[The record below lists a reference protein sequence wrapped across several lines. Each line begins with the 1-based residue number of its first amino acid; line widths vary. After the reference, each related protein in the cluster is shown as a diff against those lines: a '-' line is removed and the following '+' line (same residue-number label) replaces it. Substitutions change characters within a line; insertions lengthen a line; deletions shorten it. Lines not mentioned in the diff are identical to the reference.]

1 MRVADPVTKNKL
13 EMYNVHGLNLGIL
26 KQKKAI
32 IQTIP
37 NGGSIGVLFS
47 LNTAAK
53 LTEERTISWQKC
65 IML

>member
-1 MRVADPVTKNKL
+1 
-13 EMYNVHGLNLGIL
+13 MYNVHGLNLGIL

-53 LTEERTISWQKC
+53 LTEEKTIQLTEIYDALDK
-65 IML
+65 